1 MLIQRIPF
9 CLATH
14 VWPRMPGIPCV
25 FGFDPG
31 GSAKWNHVL
40 FFLLIKKRNPIRFD
54 YPNFENWD
62 PKTVQAS
69 SGAAGTHER
78 NGVCRPGH

>member
-1 MLIQRIPF
+1 MFSVLIS
-9 CLATH
+9 
-14 VWPRMPGIPCV
+14 
-25 FGFDPG
+25 DPG